1 MSSINLY
8 NCNMRFCVFL
18 FVFCLLSCNQSK
30 ETSLSNTL
38 TEGNT
43 ILSVS
48 EIINAFNDLDDF
60 KNTITEKFDVDTILY
75 DVETQ
80 LDGYIYTIYSINNEG
95 VSGILVADEAISI
108 MTEDQM
114 YMDYYDNFYNYLN
127 EHCIVT
133 MRLDENYCTYD
144 DWECENIFWNIKVY
158 SESRGGTFYI
168 RNKNID

>member
-1 MSSINLY
+1 
-8 NCNMRFCVFL
+8 MRFCVFL

-60 KNTITEKFDVDTILY
+60 KNTITKKFDIDTILY

-114 YMDYYDNFYNYLN
+114 YMDYYDLSLI
-127 EHCIVT
+127 HI
-133 MRLDENYCTYD
+133 
-144 DWECENIFWNIKVY
+144 
-158 SESRGGTFYI
+158 
-168 RNKNID
+168 

>member
-1 MSSINLY
+1 MNY
-8 NCNMRFCVFL
+8 NIFL
-18 FVFCLLSCNQSK
+18 FIFFLLSCNQSK
-30 ETSLSNTL
+30 ETSLTSTL

-60 KNTITEKFDVDTILY
+60 KNTITKKFDVDTILY

-80 LDGYIYTIYSINNEG
+80 LDGFIYTIYSINNQG

-108 MTEDQM
+108 MTENQT

-144 DWECENIFWNIKVY
+144 DWECENIFWNIKAY
-158 SESRGGTFYI
+158 RESLGGAFYI